1 MDILHPL
8 ASAYCEMLNSQ
19 PDALLQKIEA
29 ETSASHPK
37 AHMLSGAWQGKWL
50 QLMTAMI
57 QPRRVLELGTF
68 TGYSAMA
75 MMQGMPADG
84 TLDTIE
90 NREQD
95 AATAQRYFDAS
106 EFSGRI
112 RLHVGNALDVIPTLT
127 GPWDLV
133 FLDADKVNYIA
144 YYDLILPFIR
154 TGGWLV
160 ADNVF
165 FHGEVFEETLSR
177 KNPKAIDAFNRHV
190 AADDRVEQVFL
201 PLRDGLLIVKKK

>member
-1 MDILHPL
+1 MDILHPK
-8 ASAYCEMLNSQ
+8 ATAYCEILNT
-19 PDALLQKIEA
+19 PVDGLLQKIEA
-29 ETSASHPK
+29 ETMASHPK

-50 QLMTAMI
+50 EMMMAMI

-68 TGYSAMA
+68 TGYSALA
-75 MMQGMPADG
+75 IMQGMPLDG

-90 NREQD
+90 CREQD
-95 AATAQRYFDAS
+95 AATAQAYFDAS
-106 EFSGRI
+106 QFSARI
-112 RLHVGNALDVIPTLT
+112 RLHVGNALDIIPTLT

-154 TGGWLV
+154 TGGWLI

-165 FHGEVFEETLSR
+165 FHGEVFDETPKG

-190 AADDRVEQVFL
+190 ASDDRVEQIFL
-201 PLRDGLLIVKKK
+201 PLRDGLLIIMKK